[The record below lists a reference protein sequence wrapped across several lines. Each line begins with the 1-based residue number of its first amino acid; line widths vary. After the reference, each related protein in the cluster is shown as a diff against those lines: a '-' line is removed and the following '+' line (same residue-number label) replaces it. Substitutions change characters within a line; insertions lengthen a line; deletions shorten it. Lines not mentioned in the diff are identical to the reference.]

1 VKPKGVIECMIDEVE
16 EEEPI
21 RVAEGRTNEG
31 EKIPMLVE

>member
-1 VKPKGVIECMIDEVE
+1 VKPKGVIECMIDEV
-16 EEEPI
+16 EEPI